1 MPLICRGMACAPLL
15 LGLQRC
21 DAFLYSLS
29 LGSYVFQVDLA
40 GLCLGPDFAQIG
52 FQLSDAFG
60 PADEPP
66 LEASRVFRVVTVVF
80 VAPMML
86 TVPSLAATAALG
98 LATSTL
104 APASFLAAR
113 ALAATFAAC
122 LLAVMTV
129 PTPVL
134 AVVSTATPVSAFA
147 SATTSALS
155 AHRLQPPV
163 LI

>member
-80 VAPMML
+80 VVPMML
-86 TVPSLAATAALG
+86 TVPTLVTTTALRLAA
-98 LATSTL
+98 STM
-104 APASFLAAR
+104 
-113 ALAATFAAC
+113 TAAC
-122 LLAVMTV
+122 LPLALTATATSAGCFLAV
-129 PTPVL
+129 
-134 AVVSTATPVSAFA
+134 AVSPMLMAAA
-147 SATTSALS
+147 SAATSVPAMTSFMS
-155 AHRLQPPV
+155 AHRVYPPV